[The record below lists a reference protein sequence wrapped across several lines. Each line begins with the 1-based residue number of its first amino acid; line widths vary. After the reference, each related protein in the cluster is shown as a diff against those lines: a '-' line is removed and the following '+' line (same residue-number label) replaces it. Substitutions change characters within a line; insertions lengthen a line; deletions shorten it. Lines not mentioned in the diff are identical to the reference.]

1 MNKTVKKSLPN
12 SPSSKVR
19 IAIQG
24 IQGSFHH
31 QVALEY
37 FQENVLL
44 DECLSFEALVDSL
57 LNNQSEMGVMA
68 IENSIA
74 GSIIPNYALIDKNN
88 LHIIGEYYLD
98 IIQNLMVLKGQ
109 KLEDIQEVHSHP
121 MALLQCMEYLK
132 RHPHLKLVE
141 DKDTAETARRIHQ
154 NKIKNIAA
162 IGSKVAAEL
171 YDLNIITPEIQTVNN
186 NMTRFFIL
194 SKEESKVLKEQI
206 NKASIKFELDDTPG
220 SLATV
225 LNVMT
230 NCKLNLTKI
239 QSMPIIET
247 PFQYSFFV
255 DVVFEKY
262 KHYEKATK
270 ILQLMTNHFKVLGEY
285 KNQKQ

>member
-1 MNKTVKKSLPN
+1 MQDK
-12 SPSSKVR
+12 

-24 IQGSFHH
+24 IKGSFHH

-37 FQENVLL
+37 FQENVLV
-44 DECLSFEALVDSL
+44 DECLSFEALVDSVI
-57 LNNQSEMGVMA
+57 NNNSQYAVMA
-68 IENSIA
+68 IENSIV

-98 IIQNLMVLKGQ
+98 IIQNLMVLNGQ
-109 KLEDIQEVHSHP
+109 QLSEIQEVHSHP
-121 MALLQCMEYLK
+121 MALLQCMDFLK
-132 RHPHLKLVE
+132 KHPKIKVVE
-141 DKDTAETARRIHQ
+141 DKDTAETASRIQ
-154 NKIKNIAA
+154 EKQLKYIAA
-162 IGSKVAAEL
+162 IGSKVAAKM
-171 YDLNIITPEIQTVNN
+171 YDLTIIAPEIQTVNN

-194 SKEESKVLKEQI
+194 SKNEGDGSKEEI
-206 NKASIKFELDDTPG
+206 NKASLKFELDDTPG

-262 KHYEKATK
+262 KHYEKAK
-270 ILQLMTNHFKVLGEY
+270 KVLEIMTNHFKVLGEY
-285 KNQKQ
+285 KNKLMR

>member
-1 MNKTVKKSLPN
+1 MKEK
-12 SPSSKVR
+12 

-24 IQGSFHH
+24 IKGSFHH

-37 FQENVLL
+37 FHEEVAV
-44 DECLSFEALVDSL
+44 DECLSFEALTDSL
-57 LNNQSEMGVMA
+57 LSNQSQLAVMA

-74 GSIIPNYALIDKNN
+74 GSIIPNYALIDNN
-88 LHIIGEYYLD
+88 NFHIIGEYYLD

-109 KLEDIQEVHSHP
+109 KLESIQEIHSHP
-121 MALLQCMEYLK
+121 MALLQCMDFLK
-132 RHPHLKLVE
+132 KQTNVKLVE

-154 NKIKNIAA
+154 NQIKGIAA
-162 IGSKVAAEL
+162 IGSKVAAKM
-171 YDLNIITPEIQTVNN
+171 YDLDIIAPEIQTINN
-186 NMTRFFIL
+186 NMTRFFII
-194 SKEESKVLKEQI
+194 SKNENDPEVSGAKEEI
-206 NKASIKFELDDTPG
+206 NKASLKFVLEDTPG

-262 KHYEKATK
+262 KHYEKAAK
-270 ILQLMTNHFKVLGEY
+270 VLEIMTNHFKVLGEY
-285 KNQKQ
+285 KNGKL

>member
-1 MNKTVKKSLPN
+1 MTE
-12 SPSSKVR
+12 KV
-19 IAIQG
+19 AIQG
-24 IQGSFHH
+24 IKGSFHH

-37 FQENVLL
+37 FQENVTI
-44 DECLSFEALVDSL
+44 DECLSFEAVIDSL
-57 LNNQSEMGVMA
+57 LNNQSQLAVIA

-74 GSIIPNYALIDKNN
+74 GSIIPNYGLIDKNN

-98 IIQNLMVLKGQ
+98 IIQNLMVLNGQ
-109 KLEDIQEVHSHP
+109 QFAEISEVHSHP
-121 MALLQCMEYLK
+121 MALLQCMDFLK
-132 RHPHLKLVE
+132 KYPQIKLVE

-154 NKIKNIAA
+154 NQTKGIAA

-171 YDLNIITPEIQTVNN
+171 YNLTIIAPEIQTVNN
-186 NMTRFFIL
+186 NMTRFFIV
-194 SKEESKVLKEQI
+194 SKEENSLPKEQI

-239 QSMPIIET
+239 QSLPIIET

-262 KHYEKATK
+262 KHYEKAVK
-270 ILQLMTNHFKVLGEY
+270 ILELMTNHFKVLGEY
-285 KNQKQ
+285 KKRK

>member
-1 MNKTVKKSLPN
+1 MQDK
-12 SPSSKVR
+12 

-24 IQGSFHH
+24 IKGSFHH

-37 FQENVLL
+37 FQENVQV
-44 DECLSFEALVDSL
+44 DECLSFEALIDSV
-57 LNNQSEMGVMA
+57 LNNKSEQAVMA

-74 GSIIPNYALIDKNN
+74 GAIIPNYALIDKHN
-88 LHIIGEYYLD
+88 LHIIGEYYID
-98 IIQNLMVLKGQ
+98 IIQNLMVLNGQ
-109 KLEDIQEVHSHP
+109 ELSEIKEVHSHP
-121 MALLQCMEYLK
+121 MALLQCMDFLK
-132 RHPHLKLVE
+132 THPQIKLVE
-141 DKDTAETARRIHQ
+141 DKDTAETARRIHNNQ
-154 NKIKNIAA
+154 LKNIAA
-162 IGSKVAAEL
+162 IGSKVAAKM
-171 YDLNIITPEIQTVNN
+171 YDLTIIAPEIQSVNN

-194 SKEESKVLKEQI
+194 SKNENHPEISGEKECV
-206 NKASIKFELDDTPG
+206 NKASLKFELDDTPG

-262 KHYEKATK
+262 KHYEKAK
-270 ILQLMTNHFKVLGEY
+270 KVPEIMTNHFKLLGEY
-285 KNQKQ
+285 RNKLIC